1 MNMED
6 NFYYKKNKKLF
17 IELLQLFND
26 NYNNMNSKHI
36 LLIISKALRPL
47 YDSRYYLMQV
57 SPYNK
62 NILKTDSLCEVKI
75 WLDIIG
81 LKFNKWKQYEYHFTL
96 GTNGVQLIFMIEFV
110 S

>member
-1 MNMED
+1 
-6 NFYYKKNKKLF
+6 
-17 IELLQLFND
+17 
-26 NYNNMNSKHI
+26 MNSKHI

-47 YDSRYYLMQV
+47 YDSRYYIMQV

-62 NILKTDSLCEVKI
+62 NILKTDSLCEVKM